1 MHRESKSGSLFQV
14 DRPVNPE
21 TGEVPDLD
29 PKSSYEKSGNRS

>member
-1 MHRESKSGSLFQV
+1 MHRESKNGSLFQV

-29 PKSSYEKSGNRS
+29 TKSSYEKSGNRS